1 VNDRK
6 ACDDQRLDLDPGLLR
21 GSLDREP
28 FRIGHRLS
36 GHPLFAMER
45 LLQLC
50 RALPEDCVEYN
61 AGDVAVGQDPSLTP
75 RTGLS
80 AEETVRRIAESRSW
94 LVLKYVE
101 RDPAY
106 RDLLYDCLDE
116 IRAVSEAVSP
126 GMDQR
131 EGFIFL
137 SSPGSVTPFHM
148 DPELNF
154 LLQIA
159 GSKKMRLFDNQD
171 RDIVCEAELE
181 RFHSEHPHRNL
192 PYREEFV
199 SRERVFEL
207 GPGDG
212 VHVPVTTPH
221 WVEVGD
227 QVSVSFS
234 ITFRSDVTERRAA
247 IYATNAALR
256 ARGLRPRPPGLS
268 PTRDEL
274 KHFLYRA
281 GRRLGL
287 AGG

>member
-1 VNDRK
+1 VNDRN
-6 ACDDQRLDLDPGLLR
+6 ACDDPRLDLDPDRLR
-21 GSLDREP
+21 GCLDREP

-36 GHPLFAMER
+36 GHPLFAMDR
-45 LLQLC
+45 LLELC
-50 RALPEDCVEYN
+50 RALPEHCVEYN

-80 AEETVRRIAESRSW
+80 AEETVRRIAESKSW

-101 RDPAY
+101 RDLAY

-137 SSPGSVTPFHM
+137 SSPRSITPFHM

-159 GSKKMRLFDNQD
+159 GSKKMRIFDNHD
-171 RDIVCEAELE
+171 RSIVGEAELE
-181 RFHSEHPHRNL
+181 RFHREHPHRNL
-192 PYREEFV
+192 PYREEFAA
-199 SRERVFEL
+199 RERVFEL

-227 QVSVSFS
+227 EVSLSFS
-234 ITFRSDVTERRAA
+234 ITFRSDVSERRAA
-247 IYATNAALR
+247 LYALNAALR
-256 ARGLRPRPPGLS
+256 ARGLRPRPPGKS
-268 PTRDEL
+268 RASDEL
-274 KHFLYRA
+274 KYFLYRA

-287 AGG
+287 VGG